1 MTQTLVPQVTV
12 PRVTVPRV
20 PALSAGAPLSSEV
33 LRLLA
38 RADGELV
45 AAAMSGPP
53 WERYLH
59 AHLAALRAAA
69 AVLAVRGT
77 PRGRGAPRDVWG
89 LAERVAPELAGWWSY
104 FASGA
109 RLRLA
114 IEAGRTDR
122 VGAQR
127 ADEAVGCAE
136 QAVEAV
142 RLALGLSDTGI
153 PVSTAS

>member
-1 MTQTLVPQVTV
+1 MTVQTA
-12 PRVTVPRV
+12 R
-20 PALSAGAPLSSEV
+20 PAGWSSPVLSPEV

-38 RADGELV
+38 RAEGELV
-45 AAAMSGPP
+45 AAALSGPP

-89 LAERVAPELAGWWSY
+89 LAGRVAPELMGGWSY
-104 FASGA
+104 FAGGA
-109 RLRLA
+109 GLRLA

-122 VGAQR
+122 VGDER

-136 QAVEAV
+136 QTVAAV
-142 RLALGLSDTGI
+142 RALVGLDVSGEVGVLAS
-153 PVSTAS
+153 

>member
-1 MTQTLVPQVTV
+1 MTQTLVSRGPVTQVPG
-12 PRVTVPRV
+12 PRG
-20 PALSAGAPLSSEV
+20 AGAPLSSEV

-45 AAAMSGPP
+45 AAALSGPP

-122 VGAQR
+122 VGPQR

-136 QAVEAV
+136 RAVEAV
-142 RLALGLSDTGI
+142 RVVLGLADDPAGTLA
-153 PVSTAS
+153 STAS

>member
-1 MTQTLVPQVTV
+1 MTQTLVSRV
-12 PRVTVPRV
+12 PVPRV
-20 PALSAGAPLSSEV
+20 PAPGAGAPLSSEV

-122 VGAQR
+122 IDPQR

-136 QAVEAV
+136 RAVEAV
-142 RLALGLSDTGI
+142 RVALGLTDEGTL
-153 PVSTAS
+153 VSTAS